1 MDIHQLGKSGSSIY
15 YQEDFMAFLEQHLSY
30 IERHGVTLATITPT
44 GSYKHEGN
52 FYGVLNELKI
62 SVNFHYITMRIN
74 GLKNSNEFNGIDVDI
89 KIPDFG
95 VIDQLKNQYLTLK
108 K

>member
-1 MDIHQLGKSGSSIY
+1 
-15 YQEDFMAFLEQHLSY
+15 
-30 IERHGVTLATITPT
+30 
-44 GSYKHEGN
+44 
-52 FYGVLNELKI
+52 
-62 SVNFHYITMRIN
+62 MRIN